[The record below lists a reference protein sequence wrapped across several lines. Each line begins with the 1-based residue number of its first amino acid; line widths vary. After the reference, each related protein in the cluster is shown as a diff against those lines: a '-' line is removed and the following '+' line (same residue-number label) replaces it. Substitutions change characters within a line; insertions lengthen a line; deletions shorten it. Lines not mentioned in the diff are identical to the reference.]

1 MPRRDKSLLEAGGG
15 ATYIANP
22 RIASPVA
29 RRKRK
34 EEDVVFTPPEFDEVA
49 YMQKEIEN
57 AKIAVVV
64 IAWAVVGAIIAFV
77 LWEYVHP
84 VVGFLVGLAAFG
96 ALYFLLPAL
105 GLPIHG
111 FKRRDWF
118 SQGTIYF
125 FSWLAFWI
133 IILNAPFGDH
143 TAPVVTF
150 TSVAGYDQVSG
161 PPVGATGLICVP
173 ASNGAVVHVGA
184 GNRSIYV
191 LFRATDNVGVT
202 RIQVQVGS
210 GGVTA
215 NSTYT
220 PVGGLVNTCAGSGGA
235 AFPASTYALSIP
247 ITANNFLVTVT
258 DWDAAGLS
266 GTATLNILTP

>member
-1 MPRRDKSLLEAGGG
+1 M
-15 ATYIANP
+15 
-22 RIASPVA
+22 A

-34 EEDVVFTPPEFDEVA
+34 EEDVVFTPPEFDDVA

-150 TSVAGYDQVSG
+150 MSVAGYNQVGG
-161 PPVGATGLICVP
+161 PPVGTGGLICVP
-173 ASNGAVVHVGA
+173 ASNGGTVHVGS
-184 GNRSIYV
+184 GNSSVYV

-202 RIQVQVGS
+202 RIRVQVS
-210 GGVTA
+210 SSGVTTNA
-215 NSTYT
+215 TYT
-220 PVGGLVNTCAGSGGA
+220 SVGGLVDTCAGSNGA
-235 AFPASTYALSIP
+235 TFPQSTFAVSIP
-247 ITANNFLVTVT
+247 ITTNNFSVTVT

-266 GTATLNILTP
+266 GTATLTILPGS